1 MLLAVNYRVTV
12 RTPGSD
18 VEAWSSIRLPFEP
31 KGWLLDF
38 RRELAQAC
46 RELTAAPRQVLHAV
60 YTSADH
66 RLVDVENV
74 LTYNLG
80 TAAIRAAAQHGL
92 ILERSYCAVHDGDH
106 QHHYRY
112 RFAEAGQRW
121 SHWSAGELLGSIG
134 FAAPA
139 EAFRAPTAGR
149 WWLAARRAGFTAHA
163 QTTTVPDRLAL
174 RVSVSP
180 PERWRGSLASLVK
193 PLTDGLIAAMH
204 AHEGPVDP
212 VLGPAPTIDPDL
224 TRDEFRALLLE
235 PTRAPLGRV
244 RLVVPWGTTLQWLPA
259 DDRIV
264 ALDIRLTT
272 DRDPGTVTAEAL
284 MATSR

>member
-1 MLLAVNYRVTV
+1 VLLAVNYRVTV

-46 RELTAAPRQVLHAV
+46 RALTAGPRQVLHAV
-60 YTSADH
+60 YTSADY

-92 ILERSYCAVHDGDH
+92 ILERAYSPVHDGCNH
-106 QHHYRY
+106 HHYRY
-112 RFAEAGQRW
+112 RLTDRGQRW
-121 SHWSAGELLGSIG
+121 SHWSAGEPLGSIG

-139 EAFRAPTAGR
+139 EAFREPTAGR
-149 WWLAARRAGFTAHA
+149 WWLAARRAGLTAHK
-163 QTTTVPDRLAL
+163 QTTSVPDWLAL
-174 RVSVSP
+174 RVRVSP

-193 PLTDGLIAAMH
+193 PLTDGLVAAMH

-212 VLGPAPTIDPDL
+212 VLG
-224 TRDEFRALLLE
+224 
-235 PTRAPLGRV
+235 RV
-244 RLVVPWGTTLQWLPA
+244 HDCP
-259 DDRIV
+259 
-264 ALDIRLTT
+264 
-272 DRDPGTVTAEAL
+272 
-284 MATSR
+284 